1 MLQNNNQ
8 NNFSIMKVCI
18 IQGGGGWKFAKFQEE
33 SLKKTE

>member
-18 IQGGGGWKFAKFQEE
+18 IQGGGGMKVCNILVRI
-33 SLKKTE
+33 SKKTE

>member
-18 IQGGGGWKFAKFQEE
+18 IQGGGDE
-33 SLKKTE
+33 SLQHFSKNL